1 MHLRWIQLPFHPD
14 RGGFDEAPL
23 AAALGE
29 RRVLD
34 AREYFFEHEGRPYLG
49 CFLEFDDESMS
60 ESGVT
65 RDDTP
70 PRSRRGTRAS
80 ESANDA
86 PIRRTPKARTAPAE
100 EREGEGPPLDAAGL
114 RAAAELRRW
123 RSRRSKELGIPAYRL
138 LSNRTLEALARMR
151 PVTLG
156 TLLEV
161 TGIGTA
167 RVSAHG
173 DEILGCLRSAEAHS
187 LLDSLPLPTAAE

>member
-34 AREYFFEHEGRPYLG
+34 AREYFFEHGGRPYLG
-49 CFLEFDDESMS
+49 CFLEFDDESMPV
-60 ESGVT
+60 SGGPHV
-65 RDDTP
+65 DAP
-70 PRSRRGTRAS
+70 PRGRRGARANERRNEQPTRGCAAAPMDLSAPS
-80 ESANDA
+80 EPLAA
-86 PIRRTPKARTAPAE
+86 
-100 EREGEGPPLDAAGL
+100 PLDAAGL

-123 RSRRSKELGIPAYRL
+123 RTRRSKELGVPAYRL
-138 LSNRTLEALARMR
+138 LPNATLEALSRMR

-161 TGIGTA
+161 TGIGAA

-173 DEILGCLRSAEAHS
+173 DEILACLRSAEAHS

>member
-49 CFLEFDDESMS
+49 CILELDDETLPV
-60 ESGVT
+60 SGGQRV
-65 RDDTP
+65 DTP
-70 PRSRRGTRAS
+70 PRRRRSARANEPRSEQPTRRSAAGPMERSAPS
-80 ESANDA
+80 EPEA
-86 PIRRTPKARTAPAE
+86 
-100 EREGEGPPLDAAGL
+100 PPLDAAGL

-123 RSRRSKELGIPAYRL
+123 RTRRSKELGVPAYRL
-138 LSNRTLEALARMR
+138 LPNRTLEALSRMR
-151 PVTLG
+151 PITPS

-161 TGIGTA
+161 TGIGAA

-173 DEILGCLRSAEAHS
+173 DEILACLRSAEAHS